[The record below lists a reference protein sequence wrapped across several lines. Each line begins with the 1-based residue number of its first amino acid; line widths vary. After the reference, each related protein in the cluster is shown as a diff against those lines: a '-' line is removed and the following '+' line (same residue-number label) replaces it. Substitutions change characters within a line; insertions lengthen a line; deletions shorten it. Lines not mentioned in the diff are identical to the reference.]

1 MTAAAIGF
9 SFLVIILFS
18 GNASASSAPEEPI
31 DLNQALAE
39 AASGSVTA
47 LMQLGRSGGEGA
59 WFALAAAADEAGY
72 DTLVEDL
79 RKRSA
84 EEDAAPYGLLS
95 LSSLLSENPEVFPA
109 PLRVLRRAERR
120 VRRFSTEG
128 SIEAVDLRPARIAVF
143 AYLGREKALSKEM
156 ENYLGESYEAPVLA
170 AALRQNPEDSLLAA
184 QAERFILH
192 STDPGTF
199 VSISFGAAKNLG
211 PGYAELLRARRL
223 YAQAEYAAAL
233 KDYGVWLKAAT
244 DIDTVCDFEGVSP
257 VFAEISVSARHI
269 GEESAWAGMLFE
281 ASAGLNGSKRYAA
294 AYQAGRLY
302 RGLGDY
308 DEAMTALLFAAD
320 AMNPGL
326 DRDRALWFGWRA
338 MYEDAR
344 TTTEEELVYLSRA
357 AESWSNPDR
366 FSDVME
372 EFLHRRVRRGE
383 WTLLEQAWRDRGA
396 EWPDSARSL
405 GALAL
410 AFASAEGRLQDGADV
425 ASLLET
431 AFKAAAV
438 FMVRASGRGPARYG
452 VARGTVRR

>member
-156 ENYLGESYEAPVLA
+156 ENYLGESYEAPYLQ
-170 AALRQNPEDSLLAA
+170 R
-184 QAERFILH
+184 RFDRI
-192 STDPGTF
+192 
-199 VSISFGAAKNLG
+199 
-211 PGYAELLRARRL
+211 RRIRCWPH
-223 YAQAEYAAAL
+223 
-233 KDYGVWLKAAT
+233 K
-244 DIDTVCDFEGVSP
+244 
-257 VFAEISVSARHI
+257 R
-269 GEESAWAGMLFE
+269 
-281 ASAGLNGSKRYAA
+281 NGSSSIVQIPGHLFRFPL
-294 AYQAGRLY
+294 GRP
-302 RGLGDY
+302 RTWVRDMPNCSGPDDY
-308 DEAMTALLFAAD
+308 MHKPN
-320 AMNPGL
+320 MP
-326 DRDRALWFGWRA
+326 
-338 MYEDAR
+338 
-344 TTTEEELVYLSRA
+344 
-357 AESWSNPDR
+357 P
-366 FSDVME
+366 
-372 EFLHRRVRRGE
+372 H
-383 WTLLEQAWRDRGA
+383 
-396 EWPDSARSL
+396 
-405 GALAL
+405 
-410 AFASAEGRLQDGADV
+410 
-425 ASLLET
+425 
-431 AFKAAAV
+431 
-438 FMVRASGRGPARYG
+438 
-452 VARGTVRR
+452 